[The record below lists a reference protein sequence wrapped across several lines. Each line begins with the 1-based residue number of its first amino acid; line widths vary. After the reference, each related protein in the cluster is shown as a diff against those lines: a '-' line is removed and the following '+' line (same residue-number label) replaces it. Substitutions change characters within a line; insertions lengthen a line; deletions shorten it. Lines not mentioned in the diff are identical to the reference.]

1 MGVTVT
7 HSTFDS
13 AGTGWVG
20 IARVLGARFAERIA
34 AHDADDSFVA
44 ENYAALKEARALS
57 AHVPT
62 EFGGGGASH
71 AEICAFLNTLAHY
84 CSSTA
89 LALSMHTHQVATAVW
104 RWRHDGAPVEPLLRR
119 IATEQLVL
127 VSSGG
132 SDWLPAS
139 GSAVKVD
146 GGYRVSARKIFSSGC
161 PSGDLLITSA
171 VYDDPTAGPTVLH
184 FPISLRDAGVRI
196 LDTWHSM
203 GMRATGSHDV
213 QIEQVFVPD
222 AAIGVRRPQGKWHH
236 LFHLT
241 VHTALPI
248 IYSVYVGV
256 AEAARDLAV
265 REATKKRDDPDVVSL
280 VGEMDTELA
289 AARIALRAMI
299 EAAASTKPG
308 PGTTNDCL
316 IRRTLA
322 GRSAIRTVEK
332 AMEVVGGASF
342 YRRLGLERLF
352 RDVQGARFH
361 PLQDKRQLRYSGR
374 FALGLDIDG

>member
-1 MGVTVT
+1 MAVTAT
-7 HSTFDS
+7 HSTSNS
-13 AGTGWVG
+13 AGTGWVA
-20 IARVLGARFAERIA
+20 IAHLLGARFAERIA

-44 ENYAALKEARALS
+44 ENYAALKEARVLS
-57 AHVPT
+57 AHVPA
-62 EFGGGGASH
+62 ELGGGGAAH
-71 AEICAFLNTLAHY
+71 EQICAFLNTLARY

-89 LALSMHTHQVATAVW
+89 LALSMHMHQVATAVW

-119 IATEQLVL
+119 IAAEELVL

-139 GSAVKVD
+139 GTAVKVD

-171 VYDDPTAGPTVLH
+171 VYDDPQAGPTVLH

-196 LDTWHSM
+196 LDTWHTM

-222 AAIGVRRPQGKWHH
+222 AAIGVRRPQGKWHP

-265 REATKKRDDPDVVSL
+265 REATKRPDDPDVVSL

-299 EAAASTKPG
+299 EAAANTQPG
-308 PGTTNDCL
+308 PGTTNDSL

-322 GRSAIRTVEK
+322 GRAAIRTVEK
-332 AMEVVGGASF
+332 AMEVVGGGSF

-361 PLQDKRQLRYSGR
+361 PLQDKRQLRYTGR
-374 FALGLDIDG
+374 FALGLEIDG